1 MKKEIRVWLV
11 LVALNAMWIS
21 ACICDTM
28 SKQPVEVVEAVEIE
42 STEDIIRWRI
52 DDPVDEPTEISIEEM
67 EIEEVEQPTM
77 KNLGT
82 FFLTAYCPCKKCTD
96 DGDGITASGT
106 VATEGRTIAVD
117 PNVIPY
123 GTVLIINGH
132 EYVAEDRGSAIK
144 GKEID
149 IYFDSHEEAWE
160 FGEQYAEVFIY
171 DNLQNMDNP

>member
-132 EYVAEDRGSAIK
+132 EYVAEDSGIGWIE
-144 GKEID
+144 GKELD
-149 IYFDSHEEAWE
+149 IYFESHEAARE
-160 FGEQYAEVFIY
+160 FGVQWAEVY
-171 DNLQNMDNP
+171 VKEDGL